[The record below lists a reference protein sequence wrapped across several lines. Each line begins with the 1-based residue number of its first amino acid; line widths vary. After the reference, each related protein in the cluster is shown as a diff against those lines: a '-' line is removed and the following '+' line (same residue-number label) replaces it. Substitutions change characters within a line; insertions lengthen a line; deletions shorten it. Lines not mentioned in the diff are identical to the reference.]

1 MIVASPTHVL
11 KVELLVM
18 RALSLG
24 LLRGSIDEVDG
35 IFTVTWVQPRI
46 LSKEQISQ
54 LNQKLTDWG
63 EKVKNAV
70 RVMESGITSELVS

>member
-1 MIVASPTHVL
+1 
-11 KVELLVM
+11 M

-24 LLRGSIDEVDG
+24 LIKGVIDEVDG

-46 LSKEQISQ
+46 LNKDQITQ

-70 RVMESGITSELVS
+70 RAMESGITSELVS